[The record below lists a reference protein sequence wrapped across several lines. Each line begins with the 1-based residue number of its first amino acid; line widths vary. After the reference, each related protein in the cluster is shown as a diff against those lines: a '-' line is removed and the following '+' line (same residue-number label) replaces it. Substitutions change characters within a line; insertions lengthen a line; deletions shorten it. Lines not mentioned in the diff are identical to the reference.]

1 MPNLTEIEE
10 TFCGRKDVRTDEHL
24 RLTLLGRLRRVDLIK
39 IVKNRDFSSKISTV
53 SNVRNDNE
61 QKYVTYF
68 CTGTFNKCVQMN
80 VAVFKIR
87 LHVVVVVAVPRRE
100 DDAVFLGSAEVDDD
114 VVGVRDLRRLNV
126 DLQVHVLV
134 ERHNRRLYQYNK
146 LDG

>member
-1 MPNLTEIEE
+1 
-10 TFCGRKDVRTDEHL
+10 
-24 RLTLLGRLRRVDLIK
+24 
-39 IVKNRDFSSKISTV
+39 
-53 SNVRNDNE
+53 
-61 QKYVTYF
+61 
-68 CTGTFNKCVQMN
+68 MN